1 MDRVEFE
8 CDGRRLDA
16 PAGHTVAAALMA
28 AGIRAFRRTMRDE
41 PRGVF
46 CGMGVCFDCL
56 VTIDGVPHQRACMT
70 ELRAGMRIARGEPLA
85 PYPSGPAPRLPER
98 ERAPDLLVIGG
109 GPAGLAAAAAAA
121 EAGVSVLLVDERPK
135 LGGQFFKQPAAGVGL
150 PAVAL
155 DRQFRDGR
163 AAIERARNAGVDILS
178 GTTVWGVFGR
188 EEIAA
193 VAADATYLLRPKR
206 LVLAT
211 GAYEIGVPLPGWTLP
226 GCMTTGAAQTLLRSY
241 GVSPGRR
248 VLVSGNGPLN
258 FQVASELLRVGVEVA
273 ALAEAAPPPLD
284 PVPLA
289 TMAATA
295 PDLVRDGIKYVLAL
309 RRAGVPIFH
318 RHAVVRIEGDGRT
331 ERAILARIDET
342 GRAVLGTEKRFDVD
356 AVCIGFGFLASNEA
370 ARSLGCRHR
379 YDAARGQLVA
389 ECDGNGRSS
398 VDGVWIVGDGAGLG
412 GARLAQAMGVLAG
425 LDVARDLGRSV
436 SRHAREID
444 KAQRACIRARR
455 FQTALWRLFRA
466 PLPVE
471 QLARPETPICRCEG
485 VSLADVEAALD
496 KEIEGL
502 GAIKRLTRAGMG
514 WCQGRYC
521 GRLIAEIAARRTGR
535 PIDELTF
542 FAPRMPLKPVAIA
555 SAAPPEV
562 AG

>member
-1 MDRVEFE
+1 MVRVEFE

-16 PAGHTVAAALMA
+16 PVGHTVAAALTA
-28 AGIRAFRRTMRDE
+28 AGIRAFRRTTRDE

-56 VTIDGVPHQRACMT
+56 VTIDGVPHQRACMS

-85 PYPSGPAPRLPER
+85 LYPSGPPPRLPER

-121 EAGVSVLLVDERPK
+121 KAGVSVLLVDERPK
-135 LGGQFFKQPAAGVGL
+135 LGGQFFKQPAAGVHLTGS
-150 PAVAL
+150 

-163 AAIERARNAGVDILS
+163 AAIERARDAGVDILG
-178 GTTVWGVFGR
+178 GTMVWGVFGR
-188 EEIAA
+188 DEIAA

-211 GAYEIGVPLPGWTLP
+211 GAYEIGVPMPGWTLP

-241 GVSPGRR
+241 GVAAGQR

-258 FQVASELLRVGVEVA
+258 FQVANELLRAGAEVV

-289 TMAATA
+289 TMVATA
-295 PDLVRDGIKYVLAL
+295 PDLMRDGIKYVLAL
-309 RRAGVPIFH
+309 RRAGVPILH
-318 RHAVVRIEGDGRT
+318 RHVVVRIEGDGRT

-342 GRAVLGTEKRFDVD
+342 GRAVPGTEKPFDVD
-356 AVCIGFGFLASNEA
+356 AVCVGFGFLASNEA

-379 YDAARGQLVA
+379 YDPARGQLIA

-436 SRHAREID
+436 SRHAREVD
-444 KAQRACIRARR
+444 KARRACVRARR
-455 FQTALWRLFRA
+455 FQRALWRLFRA

-485 VSLADVEAALD
+485 VTLADVEAALD
-496 KEIEGL
+496 QEIEGL

-514 WCQGRYC
+514 RCQGRYC

-535 PIDELTF
+535 PIDELSF

-555 SAAPPEV
+555 AAAPPEV